1 MEFINYMADCSDDES
16 SSDDNSVECDNCDNS
31 GKRNFINDRS
41 SSSEEEDGYVPPNP
55 YVS

>member
-1 MEFINYMADCSDDES
+1 MADCSDDAS
-16 SSDDNSVECDNCDNS
+16 SSDDNSVECDDNS
-31 GKRNFINDRS
+31 GKRNFINDIT